1 MKLDI
6 VNAEEQLN
14 ELELSDVELSSVYGG
29 TEGFGHGFSHAARI
43 HSYSVICDISIFSIN
58 VSVLNIISIATS
70 TTQVC
75 VNND

>member
-1 MKLDI
+1 MNFDI
-6 VNAEEQLN
+6 VKTAGETLSN
-14 ELELSDVELSSVYGG
+14 EIELSDTELETVYGG
-29 TEGFGHGFSHAARI
+29 TGWSDSHGERI
-43 HSYSVICDISIFSIN
+43 HSYSVICDISLFSIN